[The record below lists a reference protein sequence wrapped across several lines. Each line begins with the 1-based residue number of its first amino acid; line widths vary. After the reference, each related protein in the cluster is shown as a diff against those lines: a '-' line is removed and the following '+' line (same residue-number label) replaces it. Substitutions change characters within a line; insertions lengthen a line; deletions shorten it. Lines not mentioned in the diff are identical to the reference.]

1 MDVRTSKGQCF
12 ITDTDKCSLKRNIMK
27 KFTVKNVR
35 EILDKSDNK
44 LHLSDVIVQVCS
56 TCKGH
61 KVLLNEIGFPITCNE
76 CNGSGKQT

>member
-1 MDVRTSKGQCF
+1 M
-12 ITDTDKCSLKRNIMK
+12 KR
-27 KFTVKNVR
+27 FTVKN
-35 EILDKSDNK
+35 INKALDRSDNK

-61 KVLLNEIGFPITCNE
+61 KLLLNEIGLPITCIS

>member
-1 MDVRTSKGQCF
+1 M
-12 ITDTDKCSLKRNIMK
+12 KR
-27 KFTVKNVR
+27 FTVKDIKK
-35 EILDKSDNK
+35 ILDRSDNK

-61 KVLLNEIGFPITCNE
+61 KLLLNEIEFPITCNK